1 MGRRCVEAARNGIL
15 AHIPVLIGSNGAE
28 LEGRGASHRIRSDDA
43 EIELRRMLPSRLPR
57 SKLGPMAGHPN
68 VRSRVPRS
76 AGMTLRV
83 LVLAADATLTWIVDE
98 LTNAA
103 ITLQVTSSV
112 DHVVAALV
120 SDPPPRATI
129 LVCDFDTLDAAQLVE
144 LQQVR
149 ERGWFGVIIGL
160 GNVPAPVRKSLAV
173 THFFAPPFARHARTG
188 GHQTFTSR
196 IRRGTP
202 FLLPIADNLALNA
215 ATTTSTKL
223 S

>member
-1 MGRRCVEAARNGIL
+1 
-15 AHIPVLIGSNGAE
+15 
-28 LEGRGASHRIRSDDA
+28 
-43 EIELRRMLPSRLPR
+43 
-57 SKLGPMAGHPN
+57 MAGHPN

-144 LQQVR
+144 LHQVR
-149 ERGWFGVIIGL
+149 ERGWCGVIIGL

-173 THFFAPPFARHARTG
+173 THVFAPPFVRHALRNAVAG
-188 GHQTFTSR
+188 AGLGVSA
-196 IRRGTP
+196 IRMPR
-202 FLLPIADNLALNA
+202 LDD
-215 ATTTSTKL
+215 
-223 S
+223 